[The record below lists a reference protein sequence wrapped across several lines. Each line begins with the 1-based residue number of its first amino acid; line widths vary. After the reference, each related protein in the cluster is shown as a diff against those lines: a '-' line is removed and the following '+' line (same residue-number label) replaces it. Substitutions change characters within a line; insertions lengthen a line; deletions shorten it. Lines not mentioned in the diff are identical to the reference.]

1 MLTYHFTFFL
11 THFNGQFPFWKG
23 SLFLVKRPLQSCVI
37 HGKQAEVTQA
47 PQEAPW
53 KGMIE
58 KSLKGCGISLAF
70 LRNVGFYLLHAC
82 PLSQHV
88 RVCILLDGFT
98 ILFLMWRNLL
108 EYPGLG
114 FSSRS
119 WAFSLPTKLSVVFF
133 SFLSLYRL
141 LFHLIHS
148 HVIAY
153 AWLVL
158 DSFPRACPTLFHL
171 IITVTC
177 GCNKI
182 YTISP
187 SWALLNIL
195 FHSRVQYGTDIW
207 AQEPWLFI

>member
-1 MLTYHFTFFL
+1 MFSYQPHSHRTHTRISSPHCPTLVPVSGSVHQPCSLFYLAFAKMLTYHFTFFL

-37 HGKQAEVTQA
+37 HGKQAEVTQG

-133 SFLSLYRL
+133 
-141 LFHLIHS
+141 LF
-148 HVIAY
+148 
-153 AWLVL
+153 
-158 DSFPRACPTLFHL
+158 FPYIDCCSTLF
-171 IITVTC
+171 IPT
-177 GCNKI
+177 
-182 YTISP
+182 
-187 SWALLNIL
+187 W
-195 FHSRVQYGTDIW
+195 
-207 AQEPWLFI
+207 

>member
-1 MLTYHFTFFL
+1 MFRHCHFYVYLFSFLTCSAVARQPLSFLNLFWLVNTVSVSLVFSYQPHSHRTHTRISSPHCPTLVPVSGSVHQSCSLFYLAFAKMLTYHFTFFL

-98 ILFLMWRNLL
+98 ILFLM
-108 EYPGLG
+108 
-114 FSSRS
+114 
-119 WAFSLPTKLSVVFF
+119 
-133 SFLSLYRL
+133 
-141 LFHLIHS
+141 
-148 HVIAY
+148 
-153 AWLVL
+153 
-158 DSFPRACPTLFHL
+158 
-171 IITVTC
+171 
-177 GCNKI
+177 
-182 YTISP
+182 
-187 SWALLNIL
+187 
-195 FHSRVQYGTDIW
+195 
-207 AQEPWLFI
+207 